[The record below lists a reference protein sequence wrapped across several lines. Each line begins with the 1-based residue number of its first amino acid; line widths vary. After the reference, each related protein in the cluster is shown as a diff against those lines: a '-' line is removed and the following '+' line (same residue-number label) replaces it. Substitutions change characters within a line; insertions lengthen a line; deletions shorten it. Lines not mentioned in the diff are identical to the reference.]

1 LGVGGQ
7 EMSEKVMEYLTMTR
21 IMEAELEKWKK
32 KQKTFNSWT
41 GIEQLYAEAAFQDGF
56 MAGFSGKYFNTEE

>member
-1 LGVGGQ
+1 
-7 EMSEKVMEYLTMTR
+7 MSSTEEVMEYLTMTR

-56 MAGFSGKYFNTEE
+56 MAGFSGKYFGDKND